1 MAQDIV
7 PIELGLPQGDLVT
20 LWAPKWREDGEEWE
34 AFLGHGEDLYG
45 FADAAHLAAYL
56 RKAQEHDLTDHPAW
70 AQVPGLHAGELIPD
84 DEHRFDLVGVPE
96 LVAEEP
102 DTWTIGELAETV
114 AIVRSLA
121 DVCELEAVHEVL
133 DSADG
138 FALLNQGTY
147 PFQGRDGEARWN
159 ALAKVVIDEWD
170 KVLDAIDA
178 VVTQP
183 EVDEAALT
191 VAQAELD
198 ELETEA
204 DEEAAEGEQAEAEE
218 EAPTGFW
225 AEVGIDPIKIITS
238 VGEHYTLRCYLDD
251 KPVFLGSEGQIDV
264 FGTPRALARFLATGE
279 GDSAEDH
286 ANDLS
291 AVVTWEDVVAAATN
305 GDLEIEVEQDNT
317 YVLTGLSD
325 DLAGGV
331 EQVDPY
337 QLELAVE
344 LITDSAQWA
353 EDESAEKALAKSE
366 SLGWLVS
373 FVIRPDPNR
382 LAPSAPFTAEVES
395 WEKLVAGFEERL
407 RAH

>member
-121 DVCELEAVHEVL
+121 DVCELDAVHEVL

-159 ALAKVVIDEWD
+159 DLAKVVIDEWD

-198 ELETEA
+198 ELETE
-204 DEEAAEGEQAEAEE
+204 EEDAAEGEQAEVEE

-344 LITDSAQWA
+344 LITDAAQWA
-353 EDESAEKALAKSE
+353 GDESAEKALTKSE